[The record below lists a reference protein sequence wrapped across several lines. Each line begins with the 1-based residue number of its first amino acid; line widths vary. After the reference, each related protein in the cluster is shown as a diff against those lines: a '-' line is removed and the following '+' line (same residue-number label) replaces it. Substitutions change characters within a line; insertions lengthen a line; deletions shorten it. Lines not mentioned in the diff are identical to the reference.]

1 MYSKREAKLIEPYLT
16 SGASV
21 LEYGSGESTFEVAAK
36 VKLLITVEH
45 QLEWFNKIKAK
56 LPKNTVI
63 LFEPPTCL
71 KWGTDGTYE
80 QFKNYIEAPKGIFNV
95 IIIDGRARVGCAKY
109 CKNVANENTIIFVH
123 DYQREEY
130 KEIETHLQLIEVV
143 ETMAKF
149 KLK

>member
-1 MYSKREAKLIEPYLT
+1 MYGRKESKLIEPYLT
-16 SGASV
+16 KGARV
-21 LEYGSGESTFEVAAK
+21 LEYGSGASTKEVADKVGILVTIEHNRDWFDK
-36 VKLLITVEH
+36 VKENLPDNT
-45 QLEWFNKIKAK
+45 KIYFK
-56 LPKNTVI
+56 
-63 LFEPPTCL
+63 PPTGL

-80 QFKNYIEAPKGIFNV
+80 QFKDYIESPKGLFDV

-109 CKNVANENTIIFVH
+109 CKNIANKNTIIFVH
-123 DYQREEY
+123 DYQRKEY